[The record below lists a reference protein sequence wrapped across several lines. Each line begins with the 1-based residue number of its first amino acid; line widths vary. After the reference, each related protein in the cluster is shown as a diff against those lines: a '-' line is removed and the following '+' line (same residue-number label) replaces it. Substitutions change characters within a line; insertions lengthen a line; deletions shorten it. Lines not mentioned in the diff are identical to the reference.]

1 MNGDSK
7 NNEKDASKGIDTMQY
22 IVARLI
28 SEADDSLKDSRE
40 GPQNEFLF
48 GRREA
53 YYEILDIIKAELDS
67 HGFDLTRFGLDID
80 LEDKYLGRVLI

>member
-22 IVARLI
+22 IVGRLI

-40 GPQNEFLF
+40 DPQNEFLS

-53 YYEILDIIKAELDS
+53 YYEILDIIKAELDA
-67 HGFDLTRFGLDID
+67 HGFDLTQFGLDID
-80 LEDKYLGRVLI
+80 LEDKYA

>member
-28 SEADDSLKDSRE
+28 SEADDSLEDSRK
-40 GPQNEFLF
+40 
-48 GRREA
+48 
-53 YYEILDIIKAELDS
+53 ILKMNSYPE
-67 HGFDLTRFGLDID
+67 
-80 LEDKYLGRVLI
+80 EDR

>member
-40 GPQNEFLF
+40 DPQNEFLS
-48 GRREA
+48 GRRSVT
-53 YYEILDIIKAELDS
+53 DQDT
-67 HGFDLTRFGLDID
+67 DQVN
-80 LEDKYLGRVLI
+80 GRMG

>member
-40 GPQNEFLF
+40 DPQNEFLS
-48 GRREA
+48 GRR
-53 YYEILDIIKAELDS
+53 S
-67 HGFDLTRFGLDID
+67 LTDQ
-80 LEDKYLGRVLI
+80 DKRPRYRPS